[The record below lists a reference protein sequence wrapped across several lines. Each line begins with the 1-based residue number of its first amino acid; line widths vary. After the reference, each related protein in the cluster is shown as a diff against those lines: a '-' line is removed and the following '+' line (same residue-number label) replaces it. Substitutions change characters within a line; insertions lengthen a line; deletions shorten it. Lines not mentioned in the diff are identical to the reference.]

1 MFVEHTPTVFFLSAV
16 DCGLVLLE
24 SDFFLGEDAGFGVFG
39 AALGGEGDGFGV
51 FGAALGGE
59 GGGFGVFGAGV
70 VSGTLCERFDR
81 YFLVFL

>member
-1 MFVEHTPTVFFLSAV
+1 MFVEHTPTVFFVSAV

-39 AALGGEGDGFGV
+39 AD
-51 FGAALGGE
+51 LGGE

-70 VSGTLCERFDR
+70 VSGTFCERLDR